1 MSSMR
6 QQWRKGMIGLIG
18 ALALFAGGAALAD
31 PPARVARLAQMSGT
45 ITFSPAGEEDWA
57 VAQAN
62 RPVVTGDRLWAD
74 AGSHAE
80 LQIGDAAVRI
90 GGETSVN
97 VLNLD
102 DQVGQFQLA
111 QGSLNLRV
119 RRVNGDQ
126 FYEIDT
132 PNLAFSVRRPGE
144 YRIDVDPNGN
154 TTTLRVRSG
163 EGQAWGEGAAYVIGA
178 GQMYSFTG
186 EGLRDYSTAALPQ
199 PDEFDRWA
207 IDRDH
212 REDAAVSARF
222 VSPEL
227 IGASD
232 LDEYGAWRDV
242 QGYGNVW
249 VPTSVEAGWAP
260 YHYGHWG
267 WVDPWGWTWIDD
279 APWGF
284 APFHYGRW
292 AYLQSRWC
300 WVPGPRTVRPVY
312 APALVAFVGGGGGFS
327 LSVSSG
333 PGVAWFPLGVG
344 EVYRPSYAVSRR
356 YFTNVNVSNTVVNTT
371 VINNYYNNRNVNV
384 VYRNREVPGAVVA
397 VSATSFASGR
407 DVHRE
412 AVSVSRDVIARQPV
426 SAVAAVAP
434 TRASVIAAAAAGGAA
449 VAVAKPKQAILDRH
463 AVAKAA
469 PPPPA
474 PSFAAKAQVLASQ
487 PGKPLDTE
495 KLNSLRRE
503 RPAERNVKVVAP
515 PSGAAS
521 AALKP
526 LPPAKGGPEEK
537 RGGQPP
543 TAAVPQPP
551 QERGGAKEER
561 RGPPPTAAVPLPP
574 QERVRKEEKRG
585 PPPTAAVPQPP
596 QAQERRGPPPTANV
610 PQPPPTQERA
620 QERRGPPPTANVP
633 QPPPTQERAQER
645 RGPPPTANVP
655 QPPPTQERAQER
667 RGPPPTANVPQPP
680 PTQERA
686 QERRGPPPTANV
698 PQPPQAQERAQER
711 RGPPPTATVPQ
722 SPQERALK
730 EEKRA
735 PPPTA
740 AVPQPAPQA
749 QPQQGAK
756 VEPKHEEGRGKE
768 KEKEKKEAQPQQ

>member
-1 MSSMR
+1 MSGMR
-6 QQWRKGMIGLIG
+6 QQWRNGMIGLIG
-18 ALALFAGGAALAD
+18 TLALLAGGAALAD

-62 RPVVTGDRLWAD
+62 RPVITGDRLWAD
-74 AGSHAE
+74 AGSHFE
-80 LQIGDAAVRI
+80 LQIGDAAARI
-90 GGETSVN
+90 GSETSVN

-132 PNLAFSVRRPGE
+132 PNLAFSIRRPGE

-163 EGQAWGEGAAYVIGA
+163 EGQAWGEGAGYVIGA
-178 GQMYSFTG
+178 GQMYTFTG

-207 IDRDH
+207 VDRDR

-232 LDEYGAWRDV
+232 LDEYGTWRDV

-260 YHYGHWG
+260 YHYGHWA

-312 APALVAFVGGGGGFS
+312 APALVAFVGGVGGFS

-397 VSATSFASGR
+397 VSATSFASGH

-495 KLNSLRRE
+495 RLNSLRHE
-503 RPAERNVKVVAP
+503 RPAERNVKIVAP

-543 TAAVPQPP
+543 TAAVPQAP

-561 RGPPPTAAVPLPP
+561 RGPPPTAAVPRPP
-574 QERVRKEEKRG
+574 QERGGAKE
-585 PPPTAAVPQPP
+585 
-596 QAQERRGPPPTANV
+596 
-610 PQPPPTQERA
+610 
-620 QERRGPPPTANVP
+620 
-633 QPPPTQERAQER
+633 
-645 RGPPPTANVP
+645 
-655 QPPPTQERAQER
+655 
-667 RGPPPTANVPQPP
+667 
-680 PTQERA
+680 
-686 QERRGPPPTANV
+686 ERRGPPPTANV

-711 RGPPPTATVPQ
+711 RGPPPGAAPQ
-722 SPQERALK
+722 QPPQPQPQA
-730 EEKRA
+730 KRQPPQ
-735 PPPTA
+735 PPPQQEA
-740 AVPQPAPQA
+740 QARQPPN
-749 QPQQGAK
+749 PQQQGGKGEAR
-756 VEPKHEEGRGKE
+756 HEEGRGKE
-768 KEKEKKEAQPQQ
+768 KEKDKDKDKKEGQQ

>member
-6 QQWRKGMIGLIG
+6 QQWRNGMIGLIG
-18 ALALFAGGAALAD
+18 ALALLACGAALAD
-31 PPARVARLAQMSGT
+31 PPTRVARLAQMSGT

-74 AGSHAE
+74 ANSHFE

-132 PNLAFSVRRPGE
+132 PNLAFSVRKPGE

-207 IDRDH
+207 YDRD
-212 REDAAVSARF
+212 RRVDAAVSARY

-232 LDEYGAWRDV
+232 LDEYGTWRDV

-344 EVYRPSYAVSRR
+344 EVYRPSYAVSRS

-397 VSATSFASGR
+397 VSTTAFASGH

-412 AVSVSRDVIARQPV
+412 AVQVSREVIARQPV
-426 SAVAAVAP
+426 SEVAHVAP

-449 VAVAKPKQAILDRH
+449 VAVAKPKAAVLERH

-469 PPPPA
+469 PPPPP
-474 PSFAAKAQVLASQ
+474 PSFQAKAQALAAQ
-487 PGKPLDTE
+487 PGKPLETE
-495 KLNSLRRE
+495 KLHAMARE
-503 RPAERNVKVVAP
+503 QRQAERNVKVVAP
-515 PSGAAS
+515 PSGQAS
-521 AALKP
+521 AAPKP

-561 RGPPPTAAVPLPP
+561 RGPPPTAAVPQPP
-574 QERVRKEEKRG
+574 QERGGAKEEKRG

-596 QAQERRGPPPTANV
+596 QERGVAKEERRGPPPTAAV
-610 PQPPPTQERA
+610 PQPPQERGGA
-620 QERRGPPPTANVP
+620 KEERRGPPPTAAV
-633 QPPPTQERAQER
+633 PPP
-645 RGPPPTANVP
+645 
-655 QPPPTQERAQER
+655 
-667 RGPPPTANVPQPP
+667 
-680 PTQERA
+680 
-686 QERRGPPPTANV
+686 
-698 PQPPQAQERAQER
+698 
-711 RGPPPTATVPQ
+711 
-722 SPQERALK
+722 PQERALK
-730 EEKRA
+730 EEKRG

-740 AVPQPAPQA
+740 AVPQPPQERGGAKEERRSPPPAAAAPQPPQERAAKEERRGPPPAAAAPQPPQPQPQPQARQAPPPQQAQAQQPPQPQA
-749 QPQQGAK
+749 QPQQGGKGEARR
-756 VEPKHEEGRGKE
+756 EEGQGRGKE
-768 KEKEKKEAQPQQ
+768 KDKEKDKDKKEGQPQ